1 MDVVPAN
8 EITLLNATLRQ
19 MRLEI
24 SELHFQWYSEA
35 EALASSVDV
44 VP

>member
-8 EITLLNATLRQ
+8 EKITLLNATLRQ

-35 EALASSVDV
+35 EDWQKH
-44 VP
+44 